1 MTYKEQTSSSLKSR
15 PKFYEKH
22 SEVLNKTLLE
32 SNVMSLYLHENML
45 NFYGD
50 VEDIANT
57 FEVYSHL
64 DSSLS
69 KIEY

>member
-1 MTYKEQTSSSLKSR
+1 M
-15 PKFYEKH
+15 
-22 SEVLNKTLLE
+22 NKTLLE
-32 SNVMSLYLHENML
+32 DNVMSLYLHENML

-57 FEVYSHL
+57 FEVYSDL
-64 DSSLS
+64 DAAKA

>member
-1 MTYKEQTSSSLKSR
+1 MTYKEQKAGQR

-32 SNVMSLYLHENML
+32 DNVMSLYLHENML

-57 FEVYSHL
+57 FEVYSNL
-64 DSSLS
+64 DAAKA